1 MRTKTSFRYARRT
14 PFTKWTHEATAT
26 AMEFG
31 PSHPP
36 YYNLDTVIVPAL
48 DGPAGPR
55 KVKNFTIS
63 LNCDTTSA
71 SAYPQGRGFGYVLVY
86 VPKSTM
92 VSTPD
97 YNGTT
102 SVYEPSQYLISCG
115 LVSSDTNPIRI
126 RSSMS
131 RILHEGDSIHL
142 VLTQF
147 NATAAGDSVRLN
159 GVVEYSITQ

>member
-1 MRTKTSFRYARRT
+1 MRTKSSFRYARRT
-14 PFTKWTHEATAT
+14 PFTKWSHEATST

-31 PSHPP
+31 PNLPL
-36 YYNLDTVIVPAL
+36 YYNVDTVVVPAL
-48 DGPAGPR
+48 NGPAGPR
-55 KVKNFTIS
+55 KVKNFTIN
-63 LNCDTTSA
+63 LNCDTTST
-71 SAYPQGRGFGYVLVY
+71 SGDTVGRGLGYVLVY

-97 YNGTT
+97 YNGTA

-115 LVSSDTNPIRI
+115 LVSSESNPIRI

-142 VLTQF
+142 VLTLF
-147 NATAAGDSVRLN
+147 KATSAYDTVRLN